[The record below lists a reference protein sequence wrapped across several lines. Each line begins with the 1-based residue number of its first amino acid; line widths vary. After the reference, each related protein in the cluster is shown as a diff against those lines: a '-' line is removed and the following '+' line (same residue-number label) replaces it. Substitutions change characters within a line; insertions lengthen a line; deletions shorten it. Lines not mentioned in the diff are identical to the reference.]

1 MATKLTYVIKG
12 KGFSVEVKT
21 LTEAKQISAETGAK
35 YTPKYT
41 PCKIDQRIVEGLQ
54 KCKPSFVYSRSR
66 PAAAEKLQH
75 ISTQLVKRKNA
86 QILKTVKF
94 PETNS
99 SQLQLIQVSYN

>member
-41 PCKIDQRIVEGLQ
+41 PCKID
-54 KCKPSFVYSRSR
+54 
-66 PAAAEKLQH
+66 
-75 ISTQLVKRKNA
+75 
-86 QILKTVKF
+86 
-94 PETNS
+94 
-99 SQLQLIQVSYN
+99 